1 MPDTKAKDNF
11 WDTSARIILSGLID
25 YVVMS
30 PDIPKE
36 DKHLGTVRDLLIH
49 PDGPPLESNLEAR
62 SAFPG

>member
-1 MPDTKAKDNF
+1 
-11 WDTSARIILSGLID
+11 
-25 YVVMS
+25 MS